1 MMNNTTNL
9 DKNVFLE
16 HILRDFLHRSKKGE
30 QAQDYIDKVYDGY
43 KTLLENQLKVSME
56 RSEEIKDFYDI
67 LDRVYKMFSDPE
79 TRELIVNSGLGKNEL
94 MEKYAYRILGA
105 QRKEEDV
112 TELFN
117 DDLIETVR
125 TSNKKNIHYKSNEPE
140 ALTYEFTGDDGK
152 VVTIKNVGGLYY
164 RTAFGV
170 MKNVNKYI
178 INRQGENSP
187 EKSEEVF
194 SNILIVCMH
203 DPNYRNAVLSGLL
216 GEENI
221 ARSKSN
227 GYVGAISKQKNAL
240 RIGEE
245 ELEAG
250 VYTYKFSDE
259 YSIEYDAEDMTAVMI
274 YQNEK
279 KKDFEAR
286 DKEER

>member
-56 RSEEIKDFYDI
+56 KSEEIKDFYDI

-250 VYTYKFSDE
+250 VYK
-259 YSIEYDAEDMTAVMI
+259 I
-274 YQNEK
+274 
-279 KKDFEAR
+279 
-286 DKEER
+286 